1 MSRSSVYKAMAFMHR
16 IHKALVFVSASSVI
30 AIVFFM
36 FPSNIHLSSSQ
47 ANSLILT
54 QKSFSTLK
62 SNDTQ
67 IVQRSSEYLP
77 TGGTQLIKRSTKY
90 LRTSS
95 TQLVLMTNS
104 SLKESKL
111 LRSKYDRCPE
121 CYRAAVRDVSGAL
134 VEVPLSSQPEQ
145 PQDFYKPRESVVSF
159 RVMNYILTT
168 PVCSSS
174 PPYLLVLQ
182 MSVPTEINARNAVKE
197 TWASVA
203 SGRKWP
209 NRVVNANVKLVFVIG
224 HGTSNDTRFD
234 KEAVA
239 AESAT
244 HGDILYLDMMDS
256 YRNLT
261 LKVVSSLYWV
271 KVTCPGV
278 RFVAKVDVDTFVNLP
293 LLVDTLLVEEIKLN
307 FAILGYVYKKEKS
320 VVLREGAW
328 AVSESLF
335 PGPYYP
341 VYASGCAYILSQEV
355 VSKIAEA
362 APYIPMLPVEDLF
375 LTGIMRHVIQCQLFS
390 LDHYFTHRL
399 DQKWSVCSMY
409 LDQKIMGTSCDEVKL
424 REVWGKYQRSDGQC
438 S

>member
-1 MSRSSVYKAMAFMHR
+1 MAFMHR

-30 AIVFFM
+30 AIVFFL
-36 FPSNIHLSSSQ
+36 FPSNIYLSSSQ
-47 ANSLILT
+47 ANSLLFT
-54 QKSFSTLK
+54 EKSFSTLK
-62 SNDTQ
+62 PNDTQ
-67 IVQRSSEYLP
+67 IVQRPTEYLP
-77 TGGTQLIKRSTKY
+77 TGGTQLIERSTEY

-95 TQLVLMTNS
+95 TQLVLKTNS
-104 SLKESKL
+104 SLKESEL

-134 VEVPLSSQPEQ
+134 VEVPLSSQPGQ
-145 PQDFYKPRESVVSF
+145 PQDFNKPRESVVSSW
-159 RVMNYILTT
+159 VMHSILT
-168 PVCSSS
+168 PRVCSSS

-182 MSVPTEINARNAVKE
+182 MSVPSEINARNAVRE

-209 NRVVNANVKLVFVIG
+209 NRVVNADVKVVFVIG
-224 HGTSNDTRFD
+224 HGTSNDTRID
-234 KEAVA
+234 KEAVS

-244 HGDILYLDMMDS
+244 HGDILYLDMMES

-278 RFVAKVDVDTFVNLP
+278 RFVAKVDVDTFVNVP

-341 VYASGCAYILSQEV
+341 VYASGKCVQLKRNNSLIVILETSWEKFILNKMKMYFL
-355 VSKIAEA
+355 VS
-362 APYIPMLPVEDLF
+362 F
-375 LTGIMRHVIQCQLFS
+375 VI
-390 LDHYFTHRL
+390 
-399 DQKWSVCSMY
+399 
-409 LDQKIMGTSCDEVKL
+409 
-424 REVWGKYQRSDGQC
+424 
-438 S
+438 

>member
-1 MSRSSVYKAMAFMHR
+1 MAFMHR

-30 AIVFFM
+30 AIVFFL
-36 FPSNIHLSSSQ
+36 FPSNIYLSSSQ
-47 ANSLILT
+47 ANSLLLT
-54 QKSFSTLK
+54 EKSFSTLK
-62 SNDTQ
+62 PNDTQ
-67 IVQRSSEYLP
+67 IVQRPTEYLP
-77 TGGTQLIKRSTKY
+77 TGGTQLIERSTEY

-104 SLKESKL
+104 SLKESEL

-134 VEVPLSSQPEQ
+134 VEVPLSSQPGQ
-145 PQDFYKPRESVVSF
+145 PQVFNKPRESVVSSW
-159 RVMNYILTT
+159 VMHSILT
-168 PVCSSS
+168 PRVCSSS

-182 MSVPTEINARNAVKE
+182 MSVPSEINARNAVRE

-209 NRVVNANVKLVFVIG
+209 NRVVNADVKVVFVIG
-224 HGTSNDTRFD
+224 HGTSNDTRID
-234 KEAVA
+234 KEAVS

-244 HGDILYLDMMDS
+244 HGDILYLDMMES

-278 RFVAKVDVDTFVNLP
+278 RFVAKVDVDTFVNVP

-355 VSKIAEA
+355 VSKIVEA
-362 APYIPMLPVEDLF
+362 APYIPMLPVEDVF

-390 LDHYFTHRL
+390 LDHYFTHKL
-399 DQKWSVCSMY
+399 DLKWSVCSMY